1 MSRHI
6 RLALGLV
13 LAAAAIAYLATQA
26 DAKTLPSHWCR
37 GGDPPIHA
45 SGYTSC
51 PFAGNVLNAYY
62 AAGLPR
68 FWTGSA
74 SSPVTHRTYGMLCT
88 RGRGWPSKVNCWT
101 GKDVWLSFSAD

>member
-1 MSRHI
+1 MIRYI

-13 LAAAAIAYLATQA
+13 L
-26 DAKTLPSHWCR
+26 D
-37 GGDPPIHA
+37 
-45 SGYTSC
+45 
-51 PFAGNVLNAYY
+51 

-101 GKDVWLSFSAD
+101 GKNVSLSFSAY